1 MNSYIKKYSPLII
14 ISVSIIIFVLMIR
27 LRPEAK
33 FEEPKIIPQL
43 VETMVAYPSEVG
55 AKISSQ
61 GTIRPEH
68 EIFVTSELSGKVTWV
83 SKNFLDG
90 AGLQIGDTLMKIEKR
105 DYELALIS
113 TESSLFLAW
122 LALERE
128 EAEANLASIE
138 WKRVGKGDASSLTLR
153 EPQLAQAR
161 AVLAAAEAAYEQ
173 SKRNLERTSIIAPF
187 DGRVRKKMVDLGTNL
202 IPGSRLADIY
212 ATASFEVRLPIADKD
227 IPFLGI
233 PLDGTSIDPANR
245 PEVRLSTS
253 YGGDELNTKGSIV
266 RSQSEIDPKTRMISL
281 VAAVPIDENSKI
293 ANSLKVGMFMNA
305 EISGLNFSDIVGVP
319 RYTIKDETIWVVQD
333 KRLRKRSVEV
343 LRYEDEYALV
353 KDGLNTMDKIL
364 TTRLSSY
371 IDGMSVRCLLY
382 TSPSPR
388 D

>member
-1 MNSYIKKYSPLII
+1 MNRYIKKYSPLII
-14 ISVSIIIFVLMIR
+14 ISVSIIIFILMIR

-83 SKNFLDG
+83 SRNFLDG
-90 AGLQIGDTLMKIEKR
+90 AGFKIGDTLMKIEKR

-113 TESSLFLAW
+113 TESSLFQAR

-227 IPFLGI
+227 IPFIGI

-266 RSQSEIDPKTRMISL
+266 RSQSEIDPKTRMIS
-281 VAAVPIDENSKI
+281 VIATIPISN
-293 ANSLKVGMFMNA
+293 ANSRFKVGMFVNA
-305 EISGLNFSDIVGVP
+305 EINGLSFPGVTVVP
-319 RYTIKDETIWVVQD
+319 RSAVKDNMIWVVID
-333 KRLRKRSVEV
+333 EKLRRKSVEV
-343 LRYEDEYALV
+343 IRFEKDFAFIS
-353 KDGLNTMDKIL
+353 DGLNKNDRIL
-364 TTRLSSY
+364 ITRLSSY
-371 IDGMSVRCLLY
+371 VDGMPVRLN
-382 TSPSPR
+382 
-388 D
+388 

>member
-43 VETMVAYPSEVG
+43 VETMVAYPSEVE

-90 AGLQIGDTLMKIEKR
+90 AGFKIGDTLMKIEKR

-113 TESSLFLAW
+113 TESSLFQAR

-227 IPFLGI
+227 IPFIGI
-233 PLDGTSIDPANR
+233 PLNGTSIDPANR

-266 RSQSEIDPKTRMISL
+266 RSQSEIDPKTRMIS
-281 VAAVPIDENSKI
+281 VIATIPISN
-293 ANSLKVGMFMNA
+293 ANSGFKVGMFVNA
-305 EISGLNFSDIVGVP
+305 EINGLSFPGVTVVP
-319 RYTIKDETIWVVQD
+319 RSAVKDNMIWVVID
-333 KRLRKRSVEV
+333 EKLRRKSVEV
-343 LRYEDEYALV
+343 IRFEKDFAFIS
-353 KDGLNTMDKIL
+353 DGLNKNDRIL
-364 TTRLSSY
+364 ITRLSSY
-371 IDGMSVRCLLY
+371 VDGMPVRLN
-382 TSPSPR
+382 
-388 D
+388 

>member
-90 AGLQIGDTLMKIEKR
+90 AGFKIGDTLMKIEKR

-113 TESSLFLAW
+113 TESSLFQAR

-253 YGGDELNTKGSIV
+253 YGGDELNTKGFIV
-266 RSQSEIDPKTRMISL
+266 RSESEIDPKTRMIS
-281 VAAVPIDENSKI
+281 AIATIPISN
-293 ANSLKVGMFMNA
+293 ANSGFKVGMFVNA
-305 EISGLNFSDIVGVP
+305 EINGLSFPGVTVVP
-319 RYTIKDETIWVVQD
+319 RSAVKDNMIWVVID
-333 KRLRKRSVEV
+333 EKLRRKSVEV
-343 LRYEDEYALV
+343 IRFEKDFAFIS
-353 KDGLNTMDKIL
+353 DGLNKNDRIL
-364 TTRLSSY
+364 ITRLSSY
-371 IDGMSVRCLLY
+371 VDGMPVRLN
-382 TSPSPR
+382 
-388 D
+388 

>member
-90 AGLQIGDTLMKIEKR
+90 AGFKIGDTLMKIEKR

-113 TESSLFLAW
+113 TESSLFQAR

-227 IPFLGI
+227 IPFIGI

-266 RSQSEIDPKTRMISL
+266 RSQSEIDPKTRMIS
-281 VAAVPIDENSKI
+281 VIATIPISN
-293 ANSLKVGMFMNA
+293 ANSGFKVGMFVNA
-305 EISGLNFSDIVGVP
+305 EINGLSFPGVTVVP
-319 RYTIKDETIWVVQD
+319 RSAVKDNMIWVVID
-333 KRLRKRSVEV
+333 EKLRRKSVEV
-343 LRYEDEYALV
+343 IRFEKDFAFIS
-353 KDGLNTMDKIL
+353 DGLNKNDRIL
-364 TTRLSSY
+364 ITRLSSY
-371 IDGMSVRCLLY
+371 VDGMPVRLN
-382 TSPSPR
+382 
-388 D
+388 

>member
-14 ISVSIIIFVLMIR
+14 ILVSIIIFVLMIR

-90 AGLQIGDTLMKIEKR
+90 AGFQMGDTLMKIEKR

-113 TESSLFLAW
+113 TESSLFQAR

-187 DGRVRKKMVDLGTNL
+187 NGRVRKKMVDLGTNL

-233 PLDGTSIDPANR
+233 PLDGTSIDPSNR

-253 YGGDELNTKGSIV
+253 YGGDELNTKGFIV
-266 RSQSEIDPKTRMISL
+266 RSESEIDPKTRMIS
-281 VAAVPIDENSKI
+281 AIATIPISNTNSGF
-293 ANSLKVGMFMNA
+293 KVGMFVNA
-305 EISGLNFSDIVGVP
+305 EINGLSFPGVTVVP
-319 RYTIKDETIWVVQD
+319 RSAVKDNMIWVVID
-333 KRLRKRSVEV
+333 EKLRRKSVEV
-343 LRYEDEYALV
+343 IRFEKDFAFIS
-353 KDGLNTMDKIL
+353 DGLNKNDRIL
-364 TTRLSSY
+364 ITRLSSY
-371 IDGMSVRCLLY
+371 VDGMPVRLN
-382 TSPSPR
+382 
-388 D
+388 

>member
-1 MNSYIKKYSPLII
+1 MNSHIKKYSPLII

-43 VETMVAYPSEVG
+43 VETMVAYPSEVR

-90 AGLQIGDTLMKIEKR
+90 AGFQFGDTLMKIEKR

-113 TESSLFLAW
+113 TESSLFQAR

-212 ATASFEVRLPIADKD
+212 AIASFEVRLPIADKD

-233 PLDGTSIDPANR
+233 PLDGTSIDAANR

-253 YGGDELNTKGSIV
+253 YGGDELNTKGFIV
-266 RSQSEIDPKTRMISL
+266 RSESEIDPKTRMIS
-281 VAAVPIDENSKI
+281 AIATIPISN
-293 ANSLKVGMFMNA
+293 ANSGFKIGMFVNA
-305 EISGLNFSDIVGVP
+305 EINGLSYPGITVVP
-319 RYTIKDETIWVVQD
+319 RSAVKDNMIWVVID
-333 KRLRKRSVEV
+333 EKLRRKSVEV
-343 LRYEDEYALV
+343 IRFE
-353 KDGLNTMDKIL
+353 KDFAFISNGLNKNDRIL
-364 TTRLSSY
+364 ITRLSSY
-371 IDGMSVRCLLY
+371 VDGMPVRLN
-382 TSPSPR
+382 
-388 D
+388 

>member
-14 ISVSIIIFVLMIR
+14 ILVSIIIFVLMIR

-43 VETMVAYPSEVG
+43 VETMVAYPSEVE

-90 AGLQIGDTLMKIEKR
+90 AGFQIGDTLMKIEKR

-113 TESSLFLAW
+113 TESSLFQAR

-266 RSQSEIDPKTRMISL
+266 RSQSEIDPKKRMIS
-281 VAAVPIDENSKI
+281 VIATIPISN
-293 ANSLKVGMFMNA
+293 ANSGFKVGMFVNA
-305 EISGLNFSDIVGVP
+305 EINGLSFPGVTVVP
-319 RYTIKDETIWVVQD
+319 RSAVKDNMIWVVID
-333 KRLRKRSVEV
+333 EKLRRKSVEV
-343 LRYEDEYALV
+343 IRFEKDFAFIS
-353 KDGLNTMDKIL
+353 DGLNKNDRIL
-364 TTRLSSY
+364 ITRLSSY
-371 IDGMSVRCLLY
+371 VDGMPVRLN
-382 TSPSPR
+382 
-388 D
+388 

>member
-1 MNSYIKKYSPLII
+1 MNRYIKKYSPLII
-14 ISVSIIIFVLMIR
+14 ISVSIIIFILMIR

-90 AGLQIGDTLMKIEKR
+90 AGFKIGDTLMKIEKR

-113 TESSLFLAW
+113 TESSLFQAR

-227 IPFLGI
+227 IPFIGI
-233 PLDGTSIDPANR
+233 PLDGRSIDPANR

-266 RSQSEIDPKTRMISL
+266 RSQSEIDPKTRMIS
-281 VAAVPIDENSKI
+281 VIATIPISN
-293 ANSLKVGMFMNA
+293 ANSGFKVGMFVNA
-305 EISGLNFSDIVGVP
+305 EINGLSFPGVTVVP
-319 RYTIKDETIWVVQD
+319 RSAVKDNMIWVVID
-333 KRLRKRSVEV
+333 EKLRRKSVEV
-343 LRYEDEYALV
+343 IRFEKDFAFIS
-353 KDGLNTMDKIL
+353 DGLNKNDRIL
-364 TTRLSSY
+364 ITRLSSY
-371 IDGMSVRCLLY
+371 VDGMPVRLN
-382 TSPSPR
+382 
-388 D
+388 

>member
-1 MNSYIKKYSPLII
+1 MNSYLKKYRPLII

-43 VETMVAYPSEVG
+43 VETMVAYPSEVR

-90 AGLQIGDTLMKIEKR
+90 AGFQFGDTLMKIEKR

-113 TESSLFLAW
+113 TESSLFQAR

-138 WKRVGKGDASSLTLR
+138 WERVGKGDASSLTLR

-212 ATASFEVRLPIADKD
+212 AIASFEVRLPIADKD

-233 PLDGTSIDPANR
+233 PLDGTSIDAANR

-253 YGGDELNTKGSIV
+253 YGGDELTTKGFIV
-266 RSQSEIDPKTRMISL
+266 RSESEIDPKTRMIS
-281 VAAVPIDENSKI
+281 AIATIPISN
-293 ANSLKVGMFMNA
+293 ANSGFKVGMFVNA
-305 EISGLNFSDIVGVP
+305 EINGLSYPGITVVP
-319 RYTIKDETIWVVQD
+319 RSAVKDNMIWVVID
-333 KRLRKRSVEV
+333 EKLRRKSVEV
-343 LRYEDEYALV
+343 IRFEKDFAFIS
-353 KDGLNTMDKIL
+353 DGLNKNDRIL
-364 TTRLSSY
+364 ITRLSSY
-371 IDGMSVRCLLY
+371 VDGMPIRLN
-382 TSPSPR
+382 
-388 D
+388 